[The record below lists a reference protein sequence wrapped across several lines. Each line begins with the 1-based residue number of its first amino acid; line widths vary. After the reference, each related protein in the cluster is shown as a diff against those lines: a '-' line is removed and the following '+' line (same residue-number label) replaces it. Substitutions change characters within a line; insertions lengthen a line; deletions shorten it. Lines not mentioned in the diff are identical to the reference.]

1 MVRVEW
7 SRVMA
12 SDRIDV
18 RHVAKLARLALTDTE
33 VAEYG
38 AQLEGL
44 LSFVDALRE
53 LDTDHVAAT
62 AQVVESRNV
71 VRADTPAACLP
82 REIVLAGAPQAQSG
96 FFRVP
101 KIIAA
106 AE

>member
-1 MVRVEW
+1 MV
-7 SRVMA
+7 

-18 RHVAKLARLALTDTE
+18 RHVAKLARLALSDAE
-33 VAEYG
+33 VRQYG
-38 AQLEGL
+38 AQLGGL
-44 LSFVDALRE
+44 LAFVDELRE
-53 LDTDHVAAT
+53 LDTEHVGAT

-71 VRADTPAACLP
+71 DRADAIAPCLA
-82 REIVLAGAPQAQSG
+82 RAEVLAQAPQAQNG

>member
-1 MVRVEW
+1 
-7 SRVMA
+7 MA

-18 RHVAKLARLALTDTE
+18 RHVAKLARLALTESEVLRYGSQLAGLLTFVDELRGLDTE
-33 VAEYG
+33 
-38 AQLEGL
+38 
-44 LSFVDALRE
+44 
-53 LDTDHVAAT
+53 HVGAT

-71 VRADTPAACLP
+71 TRPDVVGPCLS
-82 REIVLAGAPQAQSG
+82 REDALAGAPQAQNG

>member
-1 MVRVEW
+1 
-7 SRVMA
+7 MA

-18 RHVAKLARLALTDTE
+18 RHVAKLARLALTDDE
-33 VAEYG
+33 VALYG
-38 AQLEGL
+38 AQLGNL
-44 LSFVDALRE
+44 LQFVDEMSE
-53 LDTDHVAAT
+53 LDTENVAAT

-71 VRADTPAACLP
+71 AREDALVLCLARAD
-82 REIVLAGAPQAQSG
+82 VLAGAPQAQAG

>member
-1 MVRVEW
+1 
-7 SRVMA
+7 MA

-18 RHVAKLARLALTDTE
+18 RHVATLARLALSEDE
-33 VAEYG
+33 VALYG
-38 AQLEGL
+38 AQLANL
-44 LSFVDALRE
+44 LTYVDELKD
-53 LDTDHVAAT
+53 LDTASVAAT

-71 VRADTPAACLP
+71 LRDDVQRPGLTRDEA
-82 REIVLAGAPQAQSG
+82 LAGAPQAQNG

>member
-1 MVRVEW
+1 MP
-7 SRVMA
+7 

-18 RHVAKLARLALTDTE
+18 RHVAKLARLALTDAE
-33 VAEYG
+33 VTQYG
-38 AQLEGL
+38 AQLAGL
-44 LSFVDALRE
+44 LTFVDALRE
-53 LDTDHVAAT
+53 LDTEHVAAT

-71 VRADTPAACLP
+71 VRADAVTPCLSRDDVL
-82 REIVLAGAPQAQSG
+82 REAPQAQNG

>member
-1 MVRVEW
+1 M
-7 SRVMA
+7 S

-18 RHVAKLARLALTDTE
+18 RHVAKLARLALDE
-33 VAEYG
+33 SEIVQYG
-38 AQLEGL
+38 AQLANL
-44 LSFVDALRE
+44 LTFVDELRE
-53 LDTDHVAAT
+53 LDTEHVGAT

-71 VRADTPAACLP
+71 TRADALAPCLN
-82 REIVLAGAPQAQSG
+82 RDEVLAQAPRAQAG

>member
-1 MVRVEW
+1 MP
-7 SRVMA
+7 

-33 VAEYG
+33 VAQYG
-38 AQLEGL
+38 SQLGGL
-44 LSFVDALRE
+44 LAFVDELRE
-53 LDTDHVAAT
+53 LDTNHVGAT

-71 VRADTPAACLP
+71 TRPDVLAPCLT
-82 REIVLAGAPQAQSG
+82 RDEALAGAPQAQNG

-106 AE
+106 AD